1 MVALYIHHLRLYT
14 LSLPAHTPPQSRTT
28 IQRTYHTLLL
38 FCVAL
43 LIDKIVLTTLLGTG
57 LLLARTTVMSLM
69 YPAVISLEFLFIRQ
83 TVKLAQAKSEVL
95 RAGNLW
101 MFEGQ
106 HKADIEVGA
115 ASSPAEGTS
124 PCVSEDTVVQVSA
137 DSSKEVLSR
146 MIVSKVRT
154 SSDVSGSVDSIETLE
169 RQYLGKRAR

>member
-1 MVALYIHHLRLYT
+1 
-14 LSLPAHTPPQSRTT
+14 
-28 IQRTYHTLLL
+28 
-38 FCVAL
+38 
-43 LIDKIVLTTLLGTG
+43 
-57 LLLARTTVMSLM
+57 
-69 YPAVISLEFLFIRQ
+69 
-83 TVKLAQAKSEVL
+83 
-95 RAGNLW
+95 